1 MVIAFFVCMGDG
13 LTWGSGCSGS
23 DSPMWAFAAIA
34 AAIAELSE
42 GDCVLEF
49 QHLFSAEMSPRKRQG
64 DSTILAALPSCKLQ
78 CFLWNLVHY
87 FKTNQKREGF
97 GKLGP
102 RPATLKSTG
111 FILVVSF

>member
-64 DSTILAALPSCKLQ
+64 DSTILAAHLAPYRFQGIISSSSS
-78 CFLWNLVHY
+78 NNNY
-87 FKTNQKREGF
+87 FYY
-97 GKLGP
+97 
-102 RPATLKSTG
+102 
-111 FILVVSF
+111 